1 MAVGPARALALG
13 AALAFV
19 ACSATKE
26 PTTPS
31 RIAFK
36 ESSAPPIEAQPK
48 DSVSREAVDTAVA
61 GGLGKFLTH
70 VEVDPEL
77 DDKGKFVG
85 WRIAAL
91 HGDMWKG
98 VDLQVG
104 DVVTRVNGFPIERDY
119 QADKAFRSLGVAS
132 EIRVSLIRNGEK
144 RELRFSIVG

>member
-13 AALAFV
+13 TALAFV
-19 ACSATKE
+19 ACAGAKE
-26 PTTPS
+26 PAAPS
-31 RIAFK
+31 RLALK

-85 WRIAAL
+85 WRVVAL

-98 VDLQVG
+98 VDVQVG
-104 DVVTRVNGFPIERDY
+104 DVITRVNGFPIERDY

-132 EIRVSLIRNGEK
+132 EIRVSMIRNGEK